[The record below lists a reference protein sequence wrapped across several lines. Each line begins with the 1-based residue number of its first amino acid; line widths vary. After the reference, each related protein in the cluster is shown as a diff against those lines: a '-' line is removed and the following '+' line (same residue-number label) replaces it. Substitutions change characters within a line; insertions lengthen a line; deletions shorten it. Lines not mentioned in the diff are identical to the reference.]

1 VLAHPLDFP
10 HCRPPRWGTTRSGT
24 PSGCIKRTARSACT
38 SPWRHQDHRQTRAGP
53 VIDTDCPSAGRRRRT
68 KRSHR
73 GRPRRGPRPHGL

>member
-53 VIDTDCPSAGRRRRT
+53 V
-68 KRSHR
+68 
-73 GRPRRGPRPHGL
+73 